1 MHSLFRSVSKADCP
15 GNGCWKLTVM
25 ILLMLGIGF
34 TVSTTTLHAQMA
46 PGGSSPLELLQRLS
60 PEQRKTLD
68 NFTPAQRQALKDE
81 VIKSGGKLTSELIDK
96 IKAQAQDMTGR
107 QSTGAVISQE
117 TTTQTVTGVQTPQE
131 AAENRAIARKKEM
144 EFELKTANTVTL
156 TDPSTTFQRSV
167 TLQRFG
173 YDFFASSRTRILTLE
188 DALSS
193 GEAPATLPR
202 DALSGF
208 VGPLDMVSTNVNAS
222 VPPSYVLNPGD
233 QVTVYYWGDLIE
245 LTSVN
250 LVLDERGSVSLPKGG
265 RLVARGMSLPQFQK
279 AVQNHLQRELSKN
292 VKVIATLDKLK
303 SMQILIFG
311 EAFRPGSYAVSAVT
325 TLFNALFAGGGPNEN
340 GSLRDIKLVR
350 RNTTVSVDFYNYLM
364 KGDARAD
371 YPLQP
376 GDAIFIGRS
385 GKLVS
390 ITGEVGRPAVYELR
404 KDENVR
410 ALVAMADG
418 IKPTGLSNK
427 VHILSVVP
435 NKQRT
440 VADVDLSAKSP
451 VTDHEIYDGDVVT
464 VDPIISYVENQVTLT
479 GNVKVPGVYEL
490 KKHMHVSDLFN
501 GVNEPWGEAYLKRAN
516 IFRLDKDRKTTTV
529 IPFNLEKALQKDPA
543 NDLELVTQD
552 HIVVYSKWDVKYYPE
567 MLVTISGAVQRPGD
581 YVRTVGMRLKD
592 LLDEAGGVLPG
603 TSNVIAI
610 AKARSRDEIRTLN
623 IQLDLLEKGDES
635 QNVPLDDMDIVMV
648 RADSEFFERPRWVE
662 INGEVKYPGKYPLLR
677 RGYRLSEL
685 IEKAGGLTRT
695 ADPRG
700 AVFLRRSEL
709 LPSSQQK
716 GDLAAVNRI
725 VNALNNSEAQRQ
737 ATRNLF
743 LLRQMPGVEATGQ
756 GPAVGAG
763 TVIATGSSAKE
774 AAALSLAPSIAQ
786 ATGAATGGVV
796 SAFTTGAAV
805 SSTARALTDEQL
817 TQSTRIV
824 IDMEKAMAGGDTNP
838 ANTVLMDGDSIT
850 VPVRTETAS
859 VVGAVMNPITF
870 HIADRRKVKEIVS
883 LAGGYT
889 ADADQER
896 GLVLRLDGTIVLAED
911 AGYVEEGDILY
922 VPTKVVATEIL
933 TTADKVINVIKYT
946 LTTAAGVII
955 FLALIP

>member
-1 MHSLFRSVSKADCP
+1 MHSLFKSISKTDCP
-15 GNGCWKLTVM
+15 GNGYWKLIVT

-34 TVSTTTLHAQMA
+34 PVSTTMLYAQMA
-46 PGGSSPLELLQRLS
+46 TGGSSPLELLQRLP
-60 PEQRKTLD
+60 PEQRSALEKL
-68 NFTPAQRQALKDE
+68 TPAQRQALKDE
-81 VIKSGGKLTSELIDK
+81 VIKNGGKLTPELIEK
-96 IKAQAQDMTGR
+96 IKAQAQDMTG
-107 QSTGAVISQE
+107 QPAGAVTSQE
-117 TTTQTVTGVQTPQE
+117 TTTQAVTGVETAQE
-131 AAENRAIARKKEM
+131 AAESRARARNKEM

-156 TDPSTTFQRSV
+156 VDPSTTLERST

-173 YDFFASSRTRILTLE
+173 YDFFEPYRTRIMTLE

-193 GEAPATLPR
+193 GEAPATLPK
-202 DALSGF
+202 DALSLF
-208 VGPLDMVSTNVNAS
+208 VGRLDMVSTNDNAS
-222 VPPSYVLNPGD
+222 VAPRYVLNHGD
-233 QVTVYYWGDLIE
+233 KVTANYCGDLIE
-245 LTSVN
+245 LTGVN

-279 AVQNHLQRELSKN
+279 AVQDHLQRELSKN

-311 EAFRPGSYAVSAVT
+311 EAFRPGSYSVSAVT

-350 RNTTVSVDFYNYLM
+350 RNTTVSADFYDYLM
-364 KGDARAD
+364 KGDARSD

-390 ITGEVGRPAVYELR
+390 IAGEVGRPAVYELR

-435 NKQRT
+435 NKQRA
-440 VADVDLSAKSP
+440 VADVDLSAKSL
-451 VTDHEIYDGDVVT
+451 VTDREIYDGDVVT

-490 KKHMHVSDLFN
+490 KEHMRVSDLFN
-501 GVNEPWGEAYLKRAN
+501 GINEPWGEAYLERAN

-552 HIVVYSKWDVKYYPE
+552 KIVVYSKWDVKYYPE

-592 LLDEAGGVLPG
+592 LLDVAGGVLPG

-623 IQLDLLEKGDES
+623 IRLDLLEKGDES

-725 VNALNNSEAQRQ
+725 VNALNNNEAQRQ

-870 HIADRRKVKEIVS
+870 HVADRRKVKEIVS
-883 LAGGYT
+883 LAGGYA
-889 ADADQER
+889 ADADQEG
-896 GLVLRLDGTIVLAED
+896 GLILRLDGTIVLAED